1 MMINIQIQLLT
12 MLVMF
17 RCGRCPAPLD
27 RVFSQCEQTPRC
39 RRSRGALH
47 RRRNMRFTGKTALV
61 TGGNSGIGFA
71 AARLLIADG
80 GRVAITGR
88 DRTKLDAAV
97 AELGENAL
105 GIQADL
111 DDPVA
116 IDSLF
121 KQIQEAYGKLD
132 IVFANAGIPGSTP
145 LGSTTAAA
153 FEAILRTNLT
163 GVFLTVQGALP
174 LMSAGGSIVLN
185 GSVMRELG
193 SPGSAAY
200 SATKA
205 GVTGMAKVFAA
216 ELIPRG
222 IRVNTVIPGGT
233 RTPIWTRGARAGATV
248 DETEKAISPLIP
260 MGRFATPEEVASA
273 ALFLASDDA
282 SGITAAEIVVDGGS
296 TGAPWGAPA
305 FRKG

>member
-1 MMINIQIQLLT
+1 
-12 MLVMF
+12 
-17 RCGRCPAPLD
+17 
-27 RVFSQCEQTPRC
+27 
-39 RRSRGALH
+39 
-47 RRRNMRFTGKTALV
+47 MRFSGKTALV

-71 AARLLIADG
+71 AAKLLIAEG
-80 GRVAITGR
+80 ARVAITGR
-88 DRTKLDAAV
+88 DRAKLDMAV
-97 AELGENAL
+97 SELGENAL

-111 DDPVA
+111 DDDAA
-116 IDSLF
+116 IESMF
-121 KQIQEAYGKLD
+121 KQIQDAFGSLD
-132 IVFANAGIPGSTP
+132 IVFANAGISGPTP
-145 LGSTTAAA
+145 LGGTTSAA

-163 GVFLTVQGALP
+163 AVFLTVQGAVP

-205 GVTGMAKVFAA
+205 GVTGMAKVFAS
-216 ELIPRG
+216 ELVQRG

-233 RTPIWTRGARAGATV
+233 RTSIWTRGARAGATLEEIEDALAPSV
-248 DETEKAISPLIP
+248 P
-260 MGRFATPEEVASA
+260 MGRLATPEEVARA

-282 SGITAAEIVVDGGS
+282 SGITAAEIVVDGGT
-296 TGAPWGAPA
+296 TGAPRGAPL